1 MRRQGFGEDKDH
13 DSDDDFPM
21 SRPDEGPSQATL
33 EGRGMLRDMFD
44 QRKLISEKQA
54 ARRGSQTYES
64 SGGNGLKLRAEDLI
78 TLTVPEKLEYLAN
91 RRKHLDK

>member
-1 MRRQGFGEDKDH
+1 
-13 DSDDDFPM
+13 
-21 SRPDEGPSQATL
+21 
-33 EGRGMLRDMFD
+33 MLRDMFD
-44 QRKLISEKQA
+44 QRKQINEKQA